1 MSQLLKQPPELF
13 YRKSFSEKFRNI
25 YRKTPVLEPPFKG
38 LAGFKTCNFLEK
50 GLQHRCFPMNIA
62 KFKTTY
68 FDEKLRATAS
78 AVLTSYC
85 QYFFWGV
92 FFCS

>member
-1 MSQLLKQPPELF
+1 M
-13 YRKSFSEKFRNI
+13 
-25 YRKTPVLEPPFKG
+25 LETPFKG

-68 FDEKLRATAS
+68 FDEKLRTTAS
-78 AVLTSYC
+78 AVPTSHC
-85 QYFFWGV
+85 
-92 FFCS
+92 